1 MKATVENYAP
11 YSALELKEIRE
22 IPLGPNLPVP
32 GGRRVRNMVE
42 KTKKMLEAANNR
54 ASVLSQSS
62 ASRTSRSS
70 RSSIVTFD

>member
-22 IPLGPNLPVP
+22 IQLGPNLPVP